1 MGNSH
6 GVKETNMKSLK
17 ILIVE
22 DNLPL
27 AKSTAKLIERLGGHQ
42 VQLTDE
48 PQTIFESCKAGKVD
62 IVLMDINLPGA
73 SWAGEEVSGADL
85 SRLLKAQTETA
96 HIPIILLT
104 AYAMSKE
111 RESLLADSQ
120 ADEFFTKPI
129 SDYAA
134 LIKAIER
141 LTCRY

>member
-1 MGNSH
+1 
-6 GVKETNMKSLK
+6 MKNLR
-17 ILIVE
+17 ILLVE

-42 VQLTDE
+42 VQITDE
-48 PQTIFESCKAGKVD
+48 PKTIWELCTAGKVD

-85 SRLLKAQTETA
+85 SRLLKAQPETA

-104 AYAMSKE
+104 AYAMENE
-111 RESLLADSQ
+111 REPFLADSQ
-120 ADEFFTKPI
+120 ADEFVTKPI
-129 SDYAA
+129 GDYAA

-141 LTCRY
+141 LSQN

>member
-1 MGNSH
+1 
-6 GVKETNMKSLK
+6 MKSLN
-17 ILIVE
+17 ILLVE

-27 AKSTAKLIERLGGHQ
+27 AKSTAKLIERLSGHQ

-48 PQTIFESCKAGKVD
+48 PKTAWEICKAGKVD
-62 IVLMDINLPGA
+62 IALIDIYLPGA
-73 SWAGEEVSGADL
+73 SWAGKEVSGTDL
-85 SRLLKAQTETA
+85 SRMLKAETETA

-104 AYAMSKE
+104 AYAMSSE

-129 SDYAA
+129 KDYTA

-141 LTCRY
+141 LSQN